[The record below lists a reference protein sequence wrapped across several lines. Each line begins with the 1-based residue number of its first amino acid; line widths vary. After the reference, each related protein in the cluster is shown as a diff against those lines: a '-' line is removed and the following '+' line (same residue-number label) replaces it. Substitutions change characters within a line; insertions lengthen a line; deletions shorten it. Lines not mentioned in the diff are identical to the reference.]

1 METRD
6 YIPAENFTKWYELLK
21 ASGNGRLQCD
31 PFAGK
36 DEILVFYTFDDMD
49 SYKEFRENYKTLTTP
64 IKETKRGRWKRIKSW
79 IGI

>member
-1 METRD
+1 MEATD
-6 YIPAENFTKWYELLK
+6 YIPIEKFNLWYELFK
-21 ASGNGRLQCD
+21 ASGNGRLLCQ

-36 DEILVFYTFDDMD
+36 DGVLVGYTFDDID
-49 SYKEFRENYKTLTTP
+49 SCNQFHRNYKTLTTT